1 MYTCIM
7 LLKYEKENMAVEMGR
22 AAMPMGQ
29 NLAHMGHMFILTY
42 VNVSKNF
49 AQMDGPGTNPPL
61 QYMMAHHKDIKIG
74 K

>member
-42 VNVSKNF
+42 VNLSNNI
-49 AQMDGPGTNPPL
+49 AQMDGPRTNPPL
-61 QYMMAHHKDIKIG
+61 HDGLIIRI
-74 K
+74 

>member
-1 MYTCIM
+1 MYTRIM

-42 VNVSKNF
+42 VNLSNNF
-49 AQMDGPGTNPPL
+49 AQMDGTGTNLPL
-61 QYMMAHHKDIKIG
+61 QYKMAHHKDIKIG

>member
-7 LLKYEKENMAVEMGR
+7 LLKYEKENMVVEMGQ

-42 VNVSKNF
+42 VNLSKNF
-49 AQMDGPGTNPPL
+49 AQMDGPGTNPSL
-61 QYMMAHHKDIKIG
+61 QYMMAPIIRI
-74 K
+74 